1 MVTGLGGIV
10 VNNGLGIHDRVVL
23 LIYCK
28 GNREEAVLRSQE
40 AVHSGLMC
48 KYGIDVAGSW
58 RGE

>member
-10 VNNGLGIHDRVVL
+10 VNNRLGIHDRVVL

-28 GNREEAVLRSQE
+28 GNREE